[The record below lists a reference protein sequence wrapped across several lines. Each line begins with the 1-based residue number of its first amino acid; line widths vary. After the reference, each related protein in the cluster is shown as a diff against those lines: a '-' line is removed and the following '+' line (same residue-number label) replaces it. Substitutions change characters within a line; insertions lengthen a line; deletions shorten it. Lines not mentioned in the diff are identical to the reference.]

1 MAVTIEPTGKKI
13 GATTMGSTAG
23 GTLAGAATV
32 VLVWLFGAAGV
43 DVPPEVAAAF
53 TVFLGGRGT
62 LLGGKLTPS
71 NQTRTVSEVVT
82 VPQEAATA
90 GPSAGEPAQAPV
102 LPEVTAGSTAV
113 GDPASDLI
121 PTDDGAQAGTD

>member
-32 VLVWLFGAAGV
+32 VLVWLLGAAGV
-43 DVPPEVAAAF
+43 DVPSEVAAAF
-53 TVFLGGRGT
+53 TVLLGGVGT

-71 NQTRTVSEVVT
+71 NQTRTVSEVVALT
-82 VPQEAATA
+82 QESTNA
-90 GPSAGEPAQAPV
+90 GPAADVVAQPAVGVAP
-102 LPEVTAGSTAV
+102 AGSTAV
-113 GDPASDLI
+113 DDPDSDLVAGESAFAN
-121 PTDDGAQAGTD
+121 PTT